1 MTTGSSIMLASQSCR
16 ACDKDRNRASED
28 EVEGGEMKLAT
39 RMQRLGTET
48 AFEVLVRARALEALG
63 RDVIHLEIGEPDF
76 DTPANVSE
84 AGVDAI
90 RAGWTHYGPAS
101 GQPDLR
107 QTIAD
112 YINRS
117 RGTSYGPAN
126 VVVTPGGKPIMFF
139 LILALLE
146 EGNDAVFPDP
156 GFPIYRSMID
166 FVGAR
171 AIPLP
176 IREEHDFRLD
186 VDELASLITP
196 QSKFLII
203 NSPANPTGGVL
214 THADLEAIAALAVE
228 HDLFVLADEIYSEII
243 YDGDHYSIA
252 TFPGMAERTA
262 ILDGFSKTYAMTGW
276 RLGYGV
282 MPEDLAEQV
291 SRLMVNSVSCTA
303 SLVQR
308 AGIEA
313 LTGPQEAVRDMVD
326 AFRRRRDLMVEGLN
340 HTPGISCRE
349 PAGAFYVFPNI
360 KGTGMTSREFADRL
374 LDEYG
379 VAALSGTSFGEHG
392 EGYLRLSYANSE
404 ENLAKALDRIDAAAR
419 QLVAM

>member
-1 MTTGSSIMLASQSCR
+1 MR
-16 ACDKDRNRASED
+16 
-28 EVEGGEMKLAT
+28 LAT

-48 AFEVLVRARALEALG
+48 AFEVLVRARALEAQG

-84 AGVDAI
+84 AGVVAI
-90 RAGWTHYGPAS
+90 RDGWTHYGPAA

-117 RGTSYGPAN
+117 RGTAYGPAN

-146 EGNDAVFPDP
+146 EGDDAIFPDP

-176 IREEHDFRLD
+176 IREELDFRLD
-186 VDELASLITP
+186 VDELATLITP
-196 QSKFLII
+196 QTKFLII

-214 THADLEAIAALAVE
+214 THEDLEAIAALAVK

-243 YDGDHYSIA
+243 YDGDHHSIA
-252 TFPGMAERTA
+252 TFPGLPERTA

-282 MPEDLAEQV
+282 MPQDLAEQV

-313 LTGPQEAVRDMVD
+313 LTGPQETVRDMVS
-326 AFRRRRDLMVEGLN
+326 AFRGRRDLMVEGLSSI
-340 HTPGISCRE
+340 PGISCRE

-360 KGTGMTSREFADRL
+360 TGTGMSSKEFADRL
-374 LDEYG
+374 LDDFG

-404 ENLAKALDRIDAAAR
+404 ENLAKALQRIDAAAR
-419 QLVAM
+419 QLVAV

>member
-1 MTTGSSIMLASQSCR
+1 MR
-16 ACDKDRNRASED
+16 
-28 EVEGGEMKLAT
+28 LAT

-48 AFEVLVRARALEALG
+48 AFEVLVRARALEAQG

-84 AGVDAI
+84 AGVAAI
-90 RAGWTHYGPAS
+90 RDGWTHYGPAS

-117 RGTSYGPAN
+117 RGTAYGPAN

-146 EGNDAVFPDP
+146 EGDDAIFPDP

-186 VDELASLITP
+186 VDELATLITP
-196 QSKFLII
+196 QTKFLII

-214 THADLEAIAALAVE
+214 THADLEAIAALAVQ

-243 YDGDHYSIA
+243 YDGDHHSIA
-252 TFPGMAERTA
+252 TFPGHAGAHRDSRWLLQDVRHDRLA
-262 ILDGFSKTYAMTGW
+262 AGLRGHARGSCRAGQPPHGQQRLLHGFSRAARRHRGAH
-276 RLGYGV
+276 RAAGHRPRHG
-282 MPEDLAEQV
+282 ERV
-291 SRLMVNSVSCTA
+291 SAAPRPDG
-303 SLVQR
+303 R
-308 AGIEA
+308 
-313 LTGPQEAVRDMVD
+313 
-326 AFRRRRDLMVEGLN
+326 GLN
-340 HTPGISCRE
+340 SIPGISCRE

-360 KGTGMTSREFADRL
+360 TGTGMRSKEFADRL
-374 LDEYG
+374 LDEFG

-404 ENLAKALDRIDAAAR
+404 ENLAKALERIDAAAR
-419 QLVAM
+419 QMVAV

>member
-1 MTTGSSIMLASQSCR
+1 MR
-16 ACDKDRNRASED
+16 
-28 EVEGGEMKLAT
+28 LAT

-48 AFEVLVRARALEALG
+48 AFEVLVRARALEAQG

-84 AGVDAI
+84 AGVVAI
-90 RAGWTHYGPAS
+90 RDGWTHYGPAA

-117 RGTSYGPAN
+117 RGTAYGPAN

-146 EGNDAVFPDP
+146 EGDDAIFPDP

-176 IREEHDFRLD
+176 IREELDFRLD
-186 VDELASLITP
+186 VDELAALITP
-196 QSKFLII
+196 QTKFLII

-214 THADLEAIAALAVE
+214 TRKDLEAIAGLAVK

-243 YDGDHYSIA
+243 YDGDHHSIA
-252 TFPGMAERTA
+252 TFPGLPERTA

-282 MPEDLAEQV
+282 MPQDLAEQV

-313 LTGPQEAVRDMVD
+313 LTGPQETVRDMVS
-326 AFRRRRDLMVEGLN
+326 AFRGRRDLMVEGLSSI
-340 HTPGISCRE
+340 PGISCRE

-360 KGTGMTSREFADRL
+360 TGTGMPSKEFADRL
-374 LDEYG
+374 LDDFG

-404 ENLAKALDRIDAAAR
+404 ENLAKALQRIDAAAR
-419 QLVAM
+419 QLVAV

>member
-1 MTTGSSIMLASQSCR
+1 MR
-16 ACDKDRNRASED
+16 
-28 EVEGGEMKLAT
+28 LAT

-48 AFEVLVRARALEALG
+48 AFEVLVRARALEAQG
-63 RDVIHLEIGEPDF
+63 RDVVHLEIGEPDF
-76 DTPANVSE
+76 DTPDNVRE
-84 AGVDAI
+84 AGVQAI
-90 RAGWTHYGPAS
+90 RDGWTHYGPAS

-107 QTIAD
+107 QAIAD
-112 YINRS
+112 YLNRS
-117 RGTSYGPAN
+117 RGTSYSAAN

-139 LILALLE
+139 LIMALLE
-146 EGNDAVFPDP
+146 EGDDAIYPDP

-171 AIPLP
+171 AIPVP
-176 IREEHDFRLD
+176 IREENDFRLD
-186 VDELASLITP
+186 VAELASLITP
-196 QSKFLII
+196 QTRFLII

-214 THADLEAIAALAVE
+214 TRDDLEEIARLAVA
-228 HDLFVLADEIYSEII
+228 HDLFVLADEIYAEIL
-243 YDGDHYSIA
+243 YKGEHHSIA
-252 TFPGMAERTA
+252 TFPGMVERTA

-282 MPEDLAEQV
+282 MPEALAEHV

-308 AGIEA
+308 AGLEA
-313 LTGPQEAVRDMVD
+313 LTGPQDDVRAMVE

-340 HTPGISCRE
+340 RIPGISCRE

-360 KGTGMTSREFADRL
+360 TGTGMSSKAFADLL
-374 LDEYG
+374 LDEHG
-379 VAALSGTSFGEHG
+379 VAALSGTAFGEYG

-404 ENLAKALDRIDAAAR
+404 ENLAKALERIEVAAR
-419 QLVAM
+419 QAVPA

>member
-1 MTTGSSIMLASQSCR
+1 MR
-16 ACDKDRNRASED
+16 
-28 EVEGGEMKLAT
+28 LAT

-48 AFEVLVRARALEALG
+48 AFEVLVRARALEAQG

-84 AGVDAI
+84 AGVVAI
-90 RAGWTHYGPAS
+90 RDGWTHYGPAA

-117 RGTSYGPAN
+117 RGTAYGPAN

-146 EGNDAVFPDP
+146 EGDDAIFPDP

-176 IREEHDFRLD
+176 IREELDFRLD
-186 VDELASLITP
+186 VDELAALITP
-196 QSKFLII
+196 QTKFLII

-214 THADLEAIAALAVE
+214 TRKDLEAIAGLAVK

-243 YDGDHYSIA
+243 YDGDHHSIA
-252 TFPGMAERTA
+252 TFPGLPERTA

-282 MPEDLAEQV
+282 MPPDLAEQV

-313 LTGPQEAVRDMVD
+313 LTGPQETVRDMVS
-326 AFRRRRDLMVEGLN
+326 AFRGRRDLMVEGLSSI
-340 HTPGISCRE
+340 PGISCRE

-360 KGTGMTSREFADRL
+360 TGTGMSSKEFADRL
-374 LDEYG
+374 LDDFG

-404 ENLAKALDRIDAAAR
+404 ENLAKALQRIDAAAR
-419 QLVAM
+419 QLVAV

>member
-1 MTTGSSIMLASQSCR
+1 MR
-16 ACDKDRNRASED
+16 
-28 EVEGGEMKLAT
+28 LAT

-48 AFEVLVRARALEALG
+48 AFEVLVRARALEAQG

-76 DTPANVSE
+76 DTPTNVSE

-117 RGTSYGPAN
+117 RATSYSAAN

-146 EGNDAVFPDP
+146 EGDDAIFPDP

-171 AIPLP
+171 AVSLP

-186 VDELASLITP
+186 VDELARLITP
-196 QSKFLII
+196 QTKFLII

-214 THADLEAIAALAVE
+214 THADLEAIAALAVQ

-243 YDGDHYSIA
+243 YDGDHHSIA
-252 TFPGMAERTA
+252 TFPELPERTA

-313 LTGPQEAVRDMVD
+313 LTGPQETVRDMVS

-340 HTPGISCRE
+340 NIPGISCRE

-360 KGTGMTSREFADRL
+360 TGTGMRSKEFADRL
-374 LDEYG
+374 LDEFG
-379 VAALSGTSFGEHG
+379 VAALSGTSFGQHG

-419 QLVAM
+419 QTVAVR

>member
-1 MTTGSSIMLASQSCR
+1 
-16 ACDKDRNRASED
+16 
-28 EVEGGEMKLAT
+28 MKLAT

-48 AFEVLVRARALEALG
+48 AFEVLVRARALEAQG

-76 DTPANVSE
+76 DTPPNVCE
-84 AGVDAI
+84 AGIGAI
-90 RAGWTHYGPAS
+90 NDGWTHYGPAS

-107 QTIAD
+107 QVIAD
-112 YINRS
+112 YLNRS

-126 VVVTPGGKPIMFF
+126 IVVTPGGKPIMFF
-139 LILALLE
+139 LILAMLE
-146 EGNDAVFPDP
+146 EGDDAIFPDP

-166 FVGAR
+166 FVGAH

-176 IREEHDFRLD
+176 IREENDFRLD
-186 VDELASLITP
+186 VDELAGLITP
-196 QSKFLII
+196 DARFLII

-214 THADLEAIAALAVE
+214 THADLKAIARLAVE
-228 HDLFVLADEIYSEII
+228 HDLFVLADEIYAEII
-243 YDGDHYSIA
+243 YDGEHHSIA
-252 TFPGMAERTA
+252 TFPGMKERTA

-276 RLGYGV
+276 RLGYGA
-282 MPEDLAEQV
+282 MPEELAEHV

-313 LTGPQEAVRDMVD
+313 LTGPQDAVRDMVA
-326 AFRRRRDLMVEGLN
+326 AFRRRRDLMVDGLN
-340 HTPGISCRE
+340 AIPGISCLQ

-360 KGTGMTSREFADRL
+360 AGTGSGSKEFADRL
-374 LDEYG
+374 LDEFG
-379 VAALSGTSFGEHG
+379 VAALSGASFGDHG

-404 ENLAKALDRIDAAAR
+404 ENLARALERIEAAAR
-419 QLVAM
+419 QTVPA

>member
-1 MTTGSSIMLASQSCR
+1 
-16 ACDKDRNRASED
+16 
-28 EVEGGEMKLAT
+28 
-39 RMQRLGTET
+39 
-48 AFEVLVRARALEALG
+48 
-63 RDVIHLEIGEPDF
+63 
-76 DTPANVSE
+76 
-84 AGVDAI
+84 
-90 RAGWTHYGPAS
+90 
-101 GQPDLR
+101 LR

-117 RGTSYGPAN
+117 RGTSYGATN

-146 EGNDAVFPDP
+146 EGDDAIFPDP

-176 IREEHDFRLD
+176 IREELDFRLD
-186 VDELASLITP
+186 VDELAALITP
-196 QSKFLII
+196 QTKFLII

-214 THADLEAIAALAVE
+214 TREDLEAIAALAVK

-243 YDGDHYSIA
+243 YDGDHHSIA
-252 TFPGMAERTA
+252 TFPGLPERTA

-282 MPEDLAEQV
+282 MPQDLAEQV

-313 LTGPQEAVRDMVD
+313 LTGPQETVRDMVS
-326 AFRRRRDLMVEGLN
+326 AFRGRRDLMVEGLSSI
-340 HTPGISCRE
+340 PGISCRE

-360 KGTGMTSREFADRL
+360 TGTGMSSKEFADRL
-374 LDEYG
+374 LDDFG

-404 ENLAKALDRIDAAAR
+404 ENLAKALQRIDAAAR
-419 QLVAM
+419 QLVAV

>member
-1 MTTGSSIMLASQSCR
+1 
-16 ACDKDRNRASED
+16 
-28 EVEGGEMKLAT
+28 
-39 RMQRLGTET
+39 MQRLGTET
-48 AFEVLVRARALEALG
+48 AFEVLVRARALEAQG

-76 DTPANVSE
+76 DTPPNVSE
-84 AGVDAI
+84 AGVTAI
-90 RAGWTHYGPAS
+90 RDGWTHYGPAS
-101 GQPDLR
+101 GQSDLR

-117 RGTSYGPAN
+117 RGTAYGPTN

-146 EGNDAVFPDP
+146 EGDDAIFPDP

-171 AIPLP
+171 AIPMP
-176 IREEHDFRLD
+176 IREENDFRLD
-186 VDELASLITP
+186 VDELAALITP
-196 QSKFLII
+196 QTKFLII

-214 THADLEAIAALAVE
+214 THADLEAIARLAVE

-243 YDGDHYSIA
+243 YDGDHHSIA
-252 TFPGMAERTA
+252 TFPGMVERTA

-282 MPEDLAEQV
+282 MPEALAEQV

-313 LTGPQEAVRDMVD
+313 LNGSQDTVRKMVSE
-326 AFRRRRDLMVEGLN
+326 FRKRRDLMVEGLN
-340 HTPGISCRE
+340 RIPGISCRE

-360 KGTGMTSREFADRL
+360 TGTGVPSKEFADRL
-374 LDEYG
+374 LEEFG

-404 ENLAKALDRIDAAAR
+404 ENLAKALERINDAAR
-419 QLVAM
+419 QSVAVR

>member
-1 MTTGSSIMLASQSCR
+1 MVKLAS
-16 ACDKDRNRASED
+16 
-28 EVEGGEMKLAT
+28 
-39 RMQRLGTET
+39 RMGRLGTET
-48 AFEVLVRARALEALG
+48 AFEVLVRARALEAQG

-76 DTPANVSE
+76 DTPPNVRQAGIE
-84 AGVDAI
+84 AIEG
-90 RAGWTHYGPAS
+90 GWTHYGPAA

-107 QTIAD
+107 QCITD

-139 LILALLE
+139 LTLALVE
-146 EGNDAVFPDP
+146 EGDEAIYPDP

-166 FVGAR
+166 FVGAT
-171 AIPLP
+171 AVPLP
-176 IREEHDFRLD
+176 IREENDFRLD
-186 VDELASLITP
+186 VGELESLITP
-196 QSKFLII
+196 RTRFLII
-203 NSPANPTGGVL
+203 NSPANPTSGVL
-214 THADLEAIAALAVE
+214 TRDDLEAIARLAVA

-243 YDGDHYSIA
+243 YDGEHHSISV
-252 TFPGMAERTA
+252 FPGMRERTA

-291 SRLMVNSVSCTA
+291 TRLMVNSVSCTA
-303 SLVQR
+303 SMVQR
-308 AGIEA
+308 AGVEA
-313 LTGPQEAVRDMVD
+313 LTGPQDDVREMVS
-326 AFRRRRDLMVEGLN
+326 AFRRRRDLMVDGLN
-340 HTPGISCRE
+340 RIPGITCRM

-360 KGTGMTSREFADRL
+360 TGTGMRSKEFADRL
-374 LDEYG
+374 LDEFG

-404 ENLAKALDRIDAAAR
+404 ENLKKALERIEAAAR
-419 QLVAM
+419 QLVPA

>member
-1 MTTGSSIMLASQSCR
+1 
-16 ACDKDRNRASED
+16 
-28 EVEGGEMKLAT
+28 MKLAA
-39 RMQRLGTET
+39 RMERLGTET
-48 AFEVLVRARALEALG
+48 AFEVLVRAKALEAQG

-76 DTPANVSE
+76 DTPRNVSD
-84 AGVDAI
+84 AGVTAI
-90 RAGWTHYGPAS
+90 REGWTHYGPSS

-107 QTIAD
+107 QAIVD

-117 RGTSYGPAN
+117 RGTSYSAAN

-146 EGNDAVFPDP
+146 EGDEAIFPDP

-166 FVGAR
+166 FVGAK

-176 IREEHDFRLD
+176 IREENDFRLD

-196 QSKFLII
+196 RTKFLII

-214 THADLEAIAALAVE
+214 TRDDLAAIARLAVE

-243 YDGDHYSIA
+243 YDGEHHSIA
-252 TFPGMAERTA
+252 TFPGMTERTA

-276 RLGYGV
+276 RLGYGL
-282 MPEDLAEQV
+282 MPEWLAEQV

-313 LTGPQEAVRDMVD
+313 LSGPQDAVRDMVA
-326 AFRRRRDLMVEGLN
+326 AFRRRRDLMVHGLN
-340 HTPGISCRE
+340 EIPGVSCLL

-360 KGTGMTSREFADRL
+360 TGTGLSSKEFADRL
-374 LDEYG
+374 LDEFG
-379 VAALSGTSFGEHG
+379 VAAIAGTSFGDQG

-404 ENLAKALDRIDAAAR
+404 ENLAKALERIDAAAR
-419 QLVAM
+419 KMVLA

>member
-1 MTTGSSIMLASQSCR
+1 MR
-16 ACDKDRNRASED
+16 
-28 EVEGGEMKLAT
+28 LAT

-48 AFEVLVRARALEALG
+48 AFEVLVRARALEAQG

-84 AGVDAI
+84 AGVVAI
-90 RAGWTHYGPAS
+90 RDGWTHYGPAA

-117 RGTSYGPAN
+117 RGTAYGPAN

-146 EGNDAVFPDP
+146 EGDDAIFPDP

-176 IREEHDFRLD
+176 IREELDFRLD
-186 VDELASLITP
+186 VDELAALITP
-196 QSKFLII
+196 QTKFLII

-214 THADLEAIAALAVE
+214 TRKDLEAIAGLAVK

-243 YDGDHYSIA
+243 YDGDHHSIA
-252 TFPGMAERTA
+252 TFPGLPERTA

-282 MPEDLAEQV
+282 MPQDLAEQV

-313 LTGPQEAVRDMVD
+313 LTGPQETVRDMVS
-326 AFRRRRDLMVEGLN
+326 AFRGRRDLMVEGLN
-340 HTPGISCRE
+340 NIPGISCRE

-360 KGTGMTSREFADRL
+360 TGTGMSSKEFADRL
-374 LDEYG
+374 LDDFG

-404 ENLAKALDRIDAAAR
+404 ENLAKALQRIDTAAR
-419 QLVAM
+419 QLVAV